1 MSKDQLHIVKIGGN
15 ITGNEEKL
23 DDFLLRFHKLK
34 GKKIIVHGGGRQA
47 TELSEKLGIQAKM
60 HEGRRITDDEA
71 ITVAVQVYAGLVNKK
86 IVSKL
91 QALGTNAIGLT
102 GADMNLIKCS
112 IRPKDPID
120 FGWVGDIEPD
130 SVNVEQLD
138 KLLSTGAVPVFC
150 AITHDGAGHLLNTN
164 ADTIASALSA
174 GMAKVYTEVDL
185 TYCFEMPGVMRDIK
199 DPGSLIKEIDSK
211 LYDQLKAEEV
221 VKDGMIPKLDNAFNA
236 IESGVS
242 KVHIQEASTLGNES
256 GTTLIK

>member
-1 MSKDQLHIVKIGGN
+1 MSKEDLHIVKIGGN
-15 ITGNEEKL
+15 ITGNPEKL
-23 DDFLLRFHKLK
+23 ADFLARFHKLE

-47 TELSEKLGIQAKM
+47 TELSEKLGIKAKM

-71 ITVAVQVYAGLVNKK
+71 IDVAVQIYAGLVNKK
-86 IVSKL
+86 IVAQL
-91 QALGTNAIGLT
+91 QALGTNAVGLT

-120 FGWVGDIEPD
+120 FGWVGDIEPG

-138 KLLSTGAVPVFC
+138 KLLNTGAVPVFC
-150 AITHDGAGHLLNTN
+150 AVTHDGEGHLLNTN

-174 GMAKVYTEVDL
+174 GMAKKYSGVEL

-199 DPGSLIKEIDSK
+199 DPESLIREIDLS
-211 LYDQLKAEEV
+211 LYDQLKEEEV
-221 VKDGMIPKLDNAFNA
+221 VKDGMIPKLDNAFDA

-242 KVHIQEASTLGNES
+242 KVHIQEASTLGTES